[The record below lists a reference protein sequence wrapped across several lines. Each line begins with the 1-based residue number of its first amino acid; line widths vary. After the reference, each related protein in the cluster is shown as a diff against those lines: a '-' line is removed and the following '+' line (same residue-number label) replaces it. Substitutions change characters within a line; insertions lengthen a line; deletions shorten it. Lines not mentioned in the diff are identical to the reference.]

1 MIVLPTQHQ
10 EHTSSICIQIVCSLF
25 LRGSKSKWA
34 KEKRQTYRMFDF
46 IYSVKKRL
54 HRTKLCSNSNP
65 LFCKICISYC
75 LSGRGMSRLWAPHQ
89 AGLSGDTPMSGSS
102 KGFESPRK
110 KCKSGTAKSHSGL
123 EVQASFINLL
133 QRLSIA
139 LTAKLAKHNSK
150 LTNHTL
156 NESKVVYNHILYQR
170 RSIPIELHSPIARR
184 LAYFYTSHL

>member
-1 MIVLPTQHQ
+1 MRCQNNIRNIHAQYAYKLSVHHFYVVRKANGLRKRADIPY
-10 EHTSSICIQIVCSLF
+10 VSLNLF
-25 LRGSKSKWA
+25 SKEQA
-34 KEKRQTYRMFDF
+34 T
-46 IYSVKKRL
+46 
-54 HRTKLCSNSNP
+54 NP
-65 LFCKICISYC
+65 LFCNICISYC
-75 LSGRGMSRLWAPHQ
+75 LSDRGMSSFWAPHQ
-89 AGLSGDTPMSGSS
+89 AGFSGDTPLSGSS

-156 NESKVVYNHILYQR
+156 NESKVVYNPILYQR